1 MISLNGG
8 PRGRASLCAVTL
20 LLLVCGHS
28 RVTAQTDQAA
38 VRATAPHESAARH
51 ITGYLAG
58 KEPDF
63 LDILPPYPAFDS
75 IEDQMDVAT
84 LRQWQQPGDS
94 ARWRV
99 ANADVRISY
108 DRFAESFGMDIDQAR
123 TPLLDHLLN
132 RVERDVQ
139 AVTSSAKNFYNRPR
153 PFQRF
158 QMEHVCGAEKAP
170 APEVPLKGGSSY
182 PSGHTSFGRSAVLV
196 LAEVA
201 PERAQQLL
209 ARGREYGESRVVC
222 AVHYPSDVAGGELVA
237 TAVVTLL
244 QANPEF
250 REDLACAQQEHAAV
264 LKPGTQLSPAC
275 QTRKAQLV
283 QP

>member
-196 LAEVA
+196 LTEVA
-201 PERAQQLL
+201 PERAQ
-209 ARGREYGESRVVC
+209 
-222 AVHYPSDVAGGELVA
+222 
-237 TAVVTLL
+237 
-244 QANPEF
+244 
-250 REDLACAQQEHAAV
+250 
-264 LKPGTQLSPAC
+264 
-275 QTRKAQLV
+275 
-283 QP
+283 